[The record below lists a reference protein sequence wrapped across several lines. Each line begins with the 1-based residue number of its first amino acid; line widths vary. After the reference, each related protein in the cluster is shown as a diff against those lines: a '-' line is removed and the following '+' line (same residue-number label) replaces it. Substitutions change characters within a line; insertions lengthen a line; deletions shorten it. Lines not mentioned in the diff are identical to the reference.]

1 MAVEG
6 KANGT
11 AIAKFHAIRKK
22 KMLEGAMA
30 RLESSAR
37 GNLHEN

>member
-22 KMLEGAMA
+22 KMPKRAMA
-30 RLESSAR
+30 RRESSAH
-37 GNLHEN
+37 GNFRES